1 MPHAKISEAHVK
13 PRSKWC
19 AHCSL
24 SATQKWGVS
33 KRLSADEGFEGG
45 DMTGIHWRWFLLE
58 KNARGFR
65 AACEGR
71 ELITDLFS
79 RAELD
84 SELSCRS
91 SDGRR
96 AVRFMCAMSV
106 GASISAGARV

>member
-1 MPHAKISEAHVK
+1 MVRTLQFVCYPKV
-13 PRSKWC
+13 
-19 AHCSL
+19 
-24 SATQKWGVS
+24 GVS

-45 DMTGIHWRWFLLE
+45 YDWNSLALVFLLE

>member
-1 MPHAKISEAHVK
+1 M
-13 PRSKWC
+13 
-19 AHCSL
+19 
-24 SATQKWGVS
+24 S

-45 DMTGIHWRWFLLE
+45 GYDWNSLALVFLLE

-84 SELSCRS
+84 SELSCHS